1 MSANFKAEGARR
13 TVDMDDGSTFYPY
26 PTPLGHLT
34 IASDGEAITG
44 LAFGERDYPG
54 QRRPTELTNRAAN
67 EAQEYLAGKRRDFD
81 LPLAPAGTDFQKR
94 VWQALQD
101 IPYGQTRSYSQVA
114 AAIGEP
120 KACRAI
126 GGANNKNPIPLFIPC
141 HRVINAD
148 GSIGGYASGAH
159 IKRWLLDLERSN
171 S

>member
-1 MSANFKAEGARR
+1 MGG
-13 TVDMDDGSTFYPY
+13 GSTFYSY

-34 IASDGEAITG
+34 IASDGASITG

-54 QRRPTELTNRAAN
+54 SRRPTGLTNRAAN

-94 VWQALQD
+94 VWRALLD
-101 IPYGQTRSYSQVA
+101 IPYGQTRSYSEVA
-114 AAIGEP
+114 AAIGKP
-120 KACRAI
+120 AACRAI

-148 GSIGGYASGAH
+148 GGIGGYASGLR
-159 IKRWLLDLERSN
+159 IKRWLLDLEREN